1 MAHFA
6 ELDDDNMVRR
16 VIVLNDSDTA
26 DAEGVEDEDIGIAW
40 IEARLPGRWLRTSYN
55 TRNGTHKLG
64 GTPFRGT
71 YAGGY
76 GMVYAPVLDE
86 FQYPEGDLPVEP
98 EED

>member
-6 ELDDDNMVRR
+6 ELDDDNIVLR

-40 IEARLPGRWLRTSYN
+40 IQARWPGRWLRTSYN
-55 TRNGTHKLG
+55 TRNGIHQLG

-71 YAGGY
+71 YAGI
-76 GMVYAPVLDE
+76 GMIYDSVLDE
-86 FQYPEGDLPVEP
+86 FLYPEP
-98 EED
+98 EEE